1 VQRLANLLGH
11 SVDVRSQPGKGSV
24 FAVEVPRATGGPV
37 DAPQPVP
44 LEPKSTA
51 RPSATI
57 LVVEDEPGVRG
68 MIELLLDGEGYRTMV
83 AADGKAALELAMQG
97 SARPDLVL
105 ADYNLPNGQNG
116 LKLIASLQQALG
128 RDIPAIILSG
138 DIATETLREITRQ
151 GHVHLAKPVTT
162 TALIGQIK
170 ELLTEPRAVVE
181 VDDRP
186 PAIFVV
192 DDDSTVRGS
201 MRELLEADGRT
212 VETYDSCEA
221 FLDVYRPGRRGCL
234 VVDARMPGMGGMEL
248 LRRLNGERQRLP
260 AIMIT
265 GHGDVTMAVEAMKA
279 GAADFIEKPVGYAEL
294 LASIDRALQ
303 QAGDT
308 AKLSARREIAA
319 NSLAGL
325 TARQRQVMDLV
336 LAGHPSKNIAAD
348 LGLSQ
353 RTVENHRAAVM
364 KKTGS
369 RSIPALIRLAITAA
383 P

>member
-1 VQRLANLLGH
+1 
-11 SVDVRSQPGKGSV
+11 V
-24 FAVEVPRATGGPV
+24 FTVEVPLAT
-37 DAPQPVP
+37 DELIAASQPVA
-44 LEPKSTA
+44 LEVKSTA

-68 MIELLLDGEGYRTMV
+68 MIELLINGEGYRTMV

-97 SARPDLVL
+97 PVHPDLVL
-105 ADYNLPNGQNG
+105 ADYNLPNGPNG
-116 LKLIASLQQALG
+116 VKVVASLQQALD

-138 DIATETLREITRQ
+138 DIATDTLREITRH
-151 GHVHLAKPVTT
+151 GHTHLAKPVTAT
-162 TALIGQIK
+162 TLMRLIQ
-170 ELLTEPRAVVE
+170 ELLA
-181 VDDRP
+181 RP
-186 PAIFVV
+186 LSVTQADGGSPAIFVV
-192 DDDSTVRGS
+192 DDDTTVRES

-212 VETYDSCEA
+212 VEAYDSSEA

-234 VVDARMPGMGGMEL
+234 VVDARLPGMGGLEL
-248 LRRLNGERQRLP
+248 LQRLNSERQRLP

-265 GHGDVTMAVEAMKA
+265 GHGDVTMAVRAMRA
-279 GAADFIEKPVGYAEL
+279 GAADFIEKPVGHAEL
-294 LASIDRALQ
+294 LASIDRAIE

-308 AKLSARREIAA
+308 AKLSAQRRTAA
-319 NSLAGL
+319 NSIAGL
-325 TARQRQVMDLV
+325 TARQRQILDLV

-369 RSIPALIRLAITAA
+369 RSIAAMVRLALTAA